1 MYSVKAVI
9 RGGGLLIFNPQL
21 LLYFYT
27 CMSPV
32 KLSSVHVDIWQHDL
46 YNYTDKVTYLTGNN
60 TTNFK
65 EVVSVFPANE
75 KHSH

>member
-1 MYSVKAVI
+1 
-9 RGGGLLIFNPQL
+9 
-21 LLYFYT
+21 
-27 CMSPV
+27 MSLV
-32 KLSSVHVDIWQHDL
+32 KLSSVHADIWQHDL

-65 EVVSVFPANE
+65 EVVSVFPGKE